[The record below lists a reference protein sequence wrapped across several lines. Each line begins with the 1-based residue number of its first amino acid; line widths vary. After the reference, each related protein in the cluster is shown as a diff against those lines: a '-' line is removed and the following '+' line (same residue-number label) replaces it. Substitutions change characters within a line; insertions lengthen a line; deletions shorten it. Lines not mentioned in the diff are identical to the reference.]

1 MNTKEKFYQK
11 IQEATMSQLRDR
23 LMPDRTN
30 DAYKMA
36 KKNIDSKL
44 EMDNIQKDP
53 KLALGYDTLKDKDT
67 GILNI
72 GQEARK
78 DVWGSFNPSKKSIS
92 INKRVAQYP
101 NKPISDERFKATT
114 THELGHAASE
124 RLNPVNKKDGK
135 YNYGNMPLKYGAKR
149 TPVVT
154 DTGKIVY
161 HDPGTEEL
169 RQRRADLTYRT
180 GKPRED
186 SLKWTT
192 ALHDRDQQALD
203 KINDTDRNR
212 ARQILYK
219 KYGAADR
226 STMTDRDLG
235 KTATGTIIPEEIKI
249 DIKENF
255 YQKLQES
262 REQLDELKGKGS
274 LEKIRDHYT
283 KRRNKAKSN
292 AEKIIGD
299 EEFPLKTIHWNSE
312 VGKHNAYGAKAER
325 AKDLI
330 RLRDKNK

>member
-92 INKRVAQYP
+92 INKRDAQYP

-192 ALHDRDQQALD
+192 ALHD
-203 KINDTDRNR
+203 R

>member
-1 MNTKEKFYQK
+1 M
-11 IQEATMSQLRDR
+11 
-23 LMPDRTN
+23 
-30 DAYKMA
+30 
-36 KKNIDSKL
+36 
-44 EMDNIQKDP
+44 
-53 KLALGYDTLKDKDT
+53 
-67 GILNI
+67 
-72 GQEARK
+72 
-78 DVWGSFNPSKKSIS
+78 
-92 INKRVAQYP
+92 
-101 NKPISDERFKATT
+101 
-114 THELGHAASE
+114 
-124 RLNPVNKKDGK
+124 
-135 YNYGNMPLKYGAKR
+135 
-149 TPVVT
+149 
-154 DTGKIVY
+154 
-161 HDPGTEEL
+161 
-169 RQRRADLTYRT
+169 
-180 GKPRED
+180 
-186 SLKWTT
+186 
-192 ALHDRDQQALD
+192 HDRDQQALD

>member
-1 MNTKEKFYQK
+1 MNTKEKFYHK

-44 EMDNIQKDP
+44 EIDNIQKDP

-72 GQEARK
+72 GREERK
-78 DVWGSFNPSKKSIS
+78 GTWGSFDPSKKSIS
-92 INKRVAQYP
+92 VNKKDAQYP

-114 THELGHAASE
+114 THEIGHAASE
-124 RLNPVNKKDGK
+124 RLNPLNKKNGK
-135 YNYGNMPLKYGAKR
+135 YYYGNMPLKYDSQNSN
-149 TPVVT
+149 T
-154 DTGKIVY
+154 
-161 HDPGTEEL
+161 GTEEL
-169 RQRRADLTYRT
+169 RQRRSDLTYRT

-203 KINDTDRNR
+203 KINDTDRNK

-235 KTATGTIIPEEIKI
+235 KTATGTIIPEEIKM

-255 YQKLQES
+255 YSKLQTIREEA
-262 REQLDELKGKGS
+262 EQLDELSDVKKAEYAMKAAGQITDYVAKGTKYDMSPEGESKTKG
-274 LEKIRDHYT
+274 LMKRIGGLQRLDRMEKKKRKIRAIDKSRSK
-283 KRRNKAKSN
+283 KRK
-292 AEKIIGD
+292 
-299 EEFPLKTIHWNSE
+299 
-312 VGKHNAYGAKAER
+312 
-325 AKDLI
+325 
-330 RLRDKNK
+330 

>member
-1 MNTKEKFYQK
+1 MNIKEKFYQK
-11 IQEATMSQLRDR
+11 IQEALNAK
-23 LMPDRTN
+23 LEPPDRMN
-30 DAYKMA
+30 DVYKSV

-44 EMDNIQKDP
+44 EMDKIQNDP

-67 GILNI
+67 GIMPVKKNPPL
-72 GQEARK
+72 GA
-78 DVWGSFNPSKKSIS
+78 WGSFNPGDKSIS
-92 INKRVAQYP
+92 MRSKDMPARGIASREP
-101 NKPISDERFKATT
+101 DDPIPAERYKATT
-114 THELGHAASE
+114 AHEIGHAASE
-124 RLNPVNKKDGK
+124 RLNPVNKKDGQ
-135 YNYGNMPLKYGAKR
+135 YHYGNMPLKYGANR

-154 DTGKIVY
+154 DTGKIRY

-235 KTATGTIIPEEIKI
+235 KTATGTIIPEEIKM

-255 YQKLQES
+255 YSKLQIIREEA
-262 REQLDELKGKGS
+262 EQLDELRGHRGPEGQKLLQKLG
-274 LEKIRDHYT
+274 IRAS
-283 KRRNKAKSN
+283 KRMRSNNPETAKRNKKVM
-292 AEKIIGD
+292 D
-299 EEFPLKTIHWNSE
+299 
-312 VGKHNAYGAKAER
+312 VAY
-325 AKDLI
+325 
-330 RLRDKNK
+330 KNKKDKARDW